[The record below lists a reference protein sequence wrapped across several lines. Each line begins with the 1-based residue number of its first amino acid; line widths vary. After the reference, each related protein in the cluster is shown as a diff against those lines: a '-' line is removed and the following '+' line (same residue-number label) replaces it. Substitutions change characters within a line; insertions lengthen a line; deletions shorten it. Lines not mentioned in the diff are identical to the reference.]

1 MHGVRGER
9 KQYAIHSPERLAPN
23 LIRLYRAMVQ
33 TDSTVAAIINNETT
47 ATIDPW
53 PGATFHAG
61 GFAFVCTRL
70 ETVSGQDHFDLDF
83 QGLGINDQGQLSIAA
98 NNPHLILLDGI
109 HNGPAILAV
118 AEFIP

>member
-1 MHGVRGER
+1 
-9 KQYAIHSPERLAPN
+9 
-23 LIRLYRAMVQ
+23 MVH
-33 TDSTVAAIINNETT
+33 TDSTVAAMINNETT

-53 PGATFHAG
+53 PGAKFQAG
-61 GFAFVCTRL
+61 GFTFVCTRL

-83 QGLGINDQGQLSIAA
+83 QGLGLNDQGQLSIAA
-98 NNPHLILLDGI
+98 NNPNLILLDGI